1 MCEIPPSSYY
11 KIGKLILEKSYEKNE
26 ENDKKDFLSNVS
38 ILYDSSISY
47 MTSKSDRLN
56 SSSFLF
62 VKESSLKFESYN
74 DWCLLDKFIDQ
85 QTTDNTRCSTN

>member
-11 KIGKLILEKSYEKNE
+11 KIGKLILEKSYQ
-26 ENDKKDFLSNVS
+26 ENDEKDFLSNVS

-62 VKESSLKFESYN
+62 DKESSLKFE
-74 DWCLLDKFIDQ
+74 
-85 QTTDNTRCSTN
+85 